1 MKRLFLLSFLIPG
14 LTLITT
20 AQENENRNLIT
31 LSWGPGHLTRQDL
44 VFSPFIH
51 NDPGFLNAGLDYT
64 RLARNF
70 QQLRIRYS
78 GYAPMLTEPYEFL
91 VHGELQTAWQHLFTF
106 IDLDYMLGKRIK
118 STGRLHLT
126 AGGLFTS
133 DIQALNYVYGRLGYF
148 GYYAAI
154 GLGGFL
160 RFDYRPGEKHGFGT
174 ALQVPFAS
182 WAARSP
188 YLVNDDEF
196 IENTASHS
204 GVRTFLDFL
213 GDGEI
218 ATWDRLQ
225 YFDLN
230 IYYSYRLNARWQVG
244 AGYMLEFIHFTS
256 PRNLLSAENTF
267 SLYATIRF

>member
-1 MKRLFLLSFLIPG
+1 MKRFLLLAFLITGMLPA
-14 LTLITT
+14 TV
-20 AQENENRNLIT
+20 AQESQKKNS
-31 LSWGPGHLTRQDL
+31 LSLHWGPGYLTRQDL

-51 NDPGFLNAGLDYT
+51 NDFGFLNAGLDYT
-64 RLARNF
+64 RFVRNF
-70 QQLRIRYS
+70 QELRISYS

-91 VHGELQTAWQHLFTF
+91 VHGELQTAGPHLFTF
-106 IDLDYMLGKRIK
+106 IDLDYMLGKRIT
-118 STGRLHLT
+118 SSGGLHLT

-160 RFDYRPGEKHGFGT
+160 RLDYLAGDRHGFGT
-174 ALQVPFAS
+174 ALRVPFVS

-196 IENTASHS
+196 IENTASHE

-230 IYYSYRLNARWQVG
+230 IYYVYRLNARWHLG
-244 AGYMLEFIHFTS
+244 AGYLLEFIHYTAA
-256 PRNLLSAENTF
+256 RNLLSAENII
-267 SLYATIRF
+267 SLSATIRF